1 MNIMP
6 FIFRLLQIYVWKGEA
21 NNDKFFLR
29 LFHKIHRKHCKT
41 AQQDSKASFSSSS
54 RRASTFG
61 GGDLARDANA
71 LRDRLGKS
79 LINWV
84 STCSNYFGVDVDYAD
99 YVDCAPGL
107 AEAGC
112 WCKAKGGRR

>member
-41 AQQDSKASFSSSS
+41 AQQDSEASFSSSS

-112 WCKAKGGRR
+112 WCKAK